1 MQEGDQNAQNPKRK
15 PTKTFVPGNLQHP
28 EAKGVALK
36 RKAFGEGQ
44 ERFAHQFFEIGDD
57 GETVLGQPLVAK
69 ESRFVDDIEHRG
81 GELDWLARD
90 KFVER
95 FCKIQHH
102 CVIVADAF
110 NQKLNSIMTLERN
123 TPRVSFIDCH
133 VYYLTDDKRG
143 QFSVIVE
150 PKLEGRFEK
159 WNNNNGVR
167 FLACLRQ
174 TSFQLLSLTHSKMC
188 VFFL

>member
-1 MQEGDQNAQNPKRK
+1 
-15 PTKTFVPGNLQHP
+15 
-28 EAKGVALK
+28 
-36 RKAFGEGQ
+36 
-44 ERFAHQFFEIGDD
+44 
-57 GETVLGQPLVAK
+57 
-69 ESRFVDDIEHRG
+69 
-81 GELDWLARD
+81 
-90 KFVER
+90 
-95 FCKIQHH
+95 
-102 CVIVADAF
+102 VADAF

-174 TSFQLLSLTHSKMC
+174 TSFQLLSLAHSKMC